1 MANTDY
7 AGQLTQIYNKL
18 AALDVQV
25 SKLALLSAMNTIQA
39 SLNSSMTTLAA
50 SVSTLTTTVET
61 LELTMSALLSELR
74 SK

>member
-7 AGQLTQIYNKL
+7 ASQLTQIYNKL
-18 AALDVQV
+18 AALDAQI
-25 SKLALLSAMNTIQA
+25 SKMALRSEMNTLQA
-39 SLNSSMTTLAA
+39 SLNASMVTLSS
-50 SVSTLTTTVET
+50 SVDTLTTTVET